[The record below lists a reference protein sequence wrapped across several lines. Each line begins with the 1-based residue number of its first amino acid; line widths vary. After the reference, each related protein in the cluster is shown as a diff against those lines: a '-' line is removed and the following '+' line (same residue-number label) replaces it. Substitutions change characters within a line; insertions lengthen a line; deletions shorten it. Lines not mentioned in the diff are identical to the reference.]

1 MVYEVFNAVDEK
13 MFTSSVFFDL
23 SKAFDC
29 VNHKLLL
36 TKLHHLG
43 IRGIA
48 NNLLESYLTGRQ
60 QAVQIKSLFNQ
71 TWTHSI
77 SKLTNI
83 KNGVPQGSV
92 LGPLLFLIYINDL
105 PQVIN
110 EGHLTIYAD
119 DCTITFKSST
129 LKELQN
135 IMNVNLENV
144 NNWFCTNYLKLNIDK
159 SQLMSFSNSKRSGIN
174 SNTLTNDLQLPN
186 VNSTKFLGINFDC
199 NLRWNSQ
206 IDAVCNHLV
215 KLNYAFRRLNTTL
228 NQNTLLTMY
237 HGLVET
243 KLRYGITI
251 WGNGNH
257 GQFLRIF
264 RLQKSILRSIFHK
277 SRKESCRDIFMQY
290 GILTF
295 YSLKVFESCMFLK
308 NNSNIFQINSDFPNK
323 Q

>member
-92 LGPLLFLIYINDL
+92 LGPLLFLIYI
-105 PQVIN
+105 
-110 EGHLTIYAD
+110 
-119 DCTITFKSST
+119 
-129 LKELQN
+129 
-135 IMNVNLENV
+135 
-144 NNWFCTNYLKLNIDK
+144 
-159 SQLMSFSNSKRSGIN
+159 
-174 SNTLTNDLQLPN
+174 
-186 VNSTKFLGINFDC
+186 
-199 NLRWNSQ
+199 
-206 IDAVCNHLV
+206 
-215 KLNYAFRRLNTTL
+215 
-228 NQNTLLTMY
+228 
-237 HGLVET
+237 
-243 KLRYGITI
+243 
-251 WGNGNH
+251 
-257 GQFLRIF
+257 
-264 RLQKSILRSIFHK
+264 SI
-277 SRKESCRDIFMQY
+277 
-290 GILTF
+290 
-295 YSLKVFESCMFLK
+295 
-308 NNSNIFQINSDFPNK
+308 
-323 Q
+323 